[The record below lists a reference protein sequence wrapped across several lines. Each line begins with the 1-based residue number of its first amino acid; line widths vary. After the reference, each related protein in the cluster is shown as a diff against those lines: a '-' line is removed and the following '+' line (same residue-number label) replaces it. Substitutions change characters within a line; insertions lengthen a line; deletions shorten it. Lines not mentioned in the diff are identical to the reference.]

1 MKQPT
6 PAQAEART
14 GRVVAAHGR
23 RVLVGDGKATH
34 SCRLFGRRL
43 DVVCGDHVRWEPAA
57 AEGASGL
64 VVGVEPRRSELA
76 RISQSGRPEV
86 VVANLDQ
93 MVAVLAPR
101 PAPDFALCDRYLAG
115 AEWAGL
121 DAAVA
126 LNKADLPE
134 AHQGAIQAELE
145 TYRQLGYPV
154 VLTSKKLEDG
164 ASGLRALLRDRISVL
179 VGQSGVGKSSLINL
193 LVPGVEAEVQEISR
207 ASEEGRHTTT
217 ASALY
222 PLPGG
227 GDLMDSPGVRDFAPP
242 LPAPRVQ
249 PRPAQVAID
258 ADFFVFRR
266 HTGAWHR
273 PQRFSGFQRQSR
285 VDLFDKGA
293 GIMAIRGPHAIQ
305 LAPVLLPLAV
315 FPEPLMQVFNRL
327 RMVKKGLVQ
336 GDAIP
341 LQLQLGKPFL
351 AAGKLQPGC
360 PDVLLNF
367 PELL

>member
-1 MKQPT
+1 
-6 PAQAEART
+6 
-14 GRVVAAHGR
+14 
-23 RVLVGDGKATH
+23 VLVGDGETSH

-43 DVVCGDHVRWEPAA
+43 DVVCGDRVRWEPAA

-76 RISQSGRPEV
+76 RISQSGTPEV
-86 VVANLDQ
+86 IVANLDQ

-126 LNKADLPE
+126 LNKADLAE
-134 AHQGAIQAELE
+134 AHQGSIESELD

-154 VLTSKKLEDG
+154 VLTSKKLEQG
-164 ASGLRALLRDRISVL
+164 AAGLRALLRDRVSVL

-222 PLPGG
+222 HLPGG
-227 GDLMDSPGVRDFAPP
+227 GDLMDSPGVRDYAPP
-242 LPAPRVQ
+242 LPAARD
-249 PRPAQVAID
+249 VASG
-258 ADFFVFRR
+258 FRELAAAAPGCRFPDCR
-266 HTGAWHR
+266 HTGEPGCAVEVLVE
-273 PQRFSGFQRQSR
+273 SGRISR
-285 VDLFDKGA
+285 
-293 GIMAIRGPHAIQ
+293 RR
-305 LAPVLLPLAV
+305 LASYRRLLRLATEV
-315 FPEPLMQVFNRL
+315 EDRL
-327 RMVKKGLVQ
+327 RTGGRLRR
-336 GDAIP
+336 
-341 LQLQLGKPFL
+341 KP
-351 AAGKLQPGC
+351 APGGR
-360 PDVLLNF
+360 F
-367 PELL
+367 RR